1 MSAFDKA
8 WSLLKSDP
16 QLPKTPSYNPM
27 VDEFIERGF
36 NPTYG
41 PNMKVMDT
49 VESMMNRFRD
59 RYNMDME
66 TPEKMLAYLDSL
78 QEQEGWE
85 Q

>member
-1 MSAFDKA
+1 
-8 WSLLKSDP
+8 
-16 QLPKTPSYNPM
+16 
-27 VDEFIERGF
+27 
-36 NPTYG
+36 
-41 PNMKVMDT
+41 MDT